1 MISPLAICLNVSTP
15 IHGLLVRLAML
26 SIFVIPLLK
35 GAGRCQMCQLNVP
48 QVETVEDSAPW
59 PSQRRHSALSLC
71 GATPQAFCRHQISLV
86 SVLDISS
93 RNVFS

>member
-1 MISPLAICLNVSTP
+1 MISPLAICLNASAL
-15 IHGLLVRLAML
+15 IHVFLVRLAML
-26 SIFVIPLLK
+26 SIFVIPRLK
-35 GAGRCQMCQLNVP
+35 RAGRCRMCQLNMP

-59 PSQRRHSALSLC
+59 PSQRMHYALSLC
-71 GATPQAFCRHQISLV
+71 GATPRAFCRHQISLV